1 MLAIIEK
8 MFIILLS
15 SIVNASKHKKYN
27 SLNNQKCMIQS
38 TLPYSQEFNLYTFE
52 VKLDWCVRS
61 CNTLDDS
68 ANRVFIS
75 NKTKD
80 LNLSVLNM
88 ITGTNE

>member
-15 SIVNASKHKKYN
+15 SIVNASKHKKCN
-27 SLNNQKCMIQS
+27 SLNNQKFMIQS

-61 CNTLDDS
+61 CNTLDDL
-68 ANRVFIS
+68 ANKVFIP
-75 NKTKD
+75 NKTED
-80 LNLSVLNM
+80 LHRSVLNM

>member
-15 SIVNASKHKKYN
+15 SIVNASNHKKCN
-27 SLNNQKCMIQS
+27 SLNNKKCVIQS
-38 TLPYSQEFNLYTFE
+38 TVPCSEEFNLYTFE
-52 VKLDWCVRS
+52 VKLDWCVCS

-68 ANRVFIS
+68 ANKVFIP
-75 NKTKD
+75 NKAED

-88 ITGTNE
+88 IAWTNE

>member
-15 SIVNASKHKKYN
+15 SIVNASNHKKCN
-27 SLNNQKCMIQS
+27 LLDNQKCMIQS
-38 TLPYSQEFNLYTFE
+38 TLPYSQELNLYTFE

-61 CNTLDDS
+61 CDTLDDL
-68 ANRVFIS
+68 ANSVFIP
-75 NKTKD
+75 NKTED

-88 ITGTNE
+88 ITGINE

>member
-15 SIVNASKHKKYN
+15 SIVNASNHKKCN
-27 SLNNQKCMIQS
+27 SLNNKKCVIQS

-61 CNTLDDS
+61 CDILDNL
-68 ANRVFIS
+68 ANKVFIP
-75 NKTKD
+75 NKTED